1 MKFTVTISQNEEN
14 NGMNK
19 IILSPEEI
27 TYVEY
32 NFEQLNKNSLAN
44 MESIAEIKISGKLLS
59 NVGIES
65 NGDLSLYEKNKEN
78 VKGICEWAFGYKD
91 KTDYRNVSL
100 EVELGDEKTYFY
112 SFKNMFAIKLQ
123 QSFSVNY
130 GVSAY
135 VLTLKQKYFEDI
147 KVNIEY

>member
-65 NGDLSLYEKNKEN
+65 NGDPSLYEKNKEN
-78 VKGICEWAFGYKD
+78 VKWICEWAFGYKD

-112 SFKNMFAIKLQ
+112 SFKNMFAI
-123 QSFSVNY
+123 
-130 GVSAY
+130 
-135 VLTLKQKYFEDI
+135 
-147 KVNIEY
+147 

>member
-1 MKFTVTISQNEEN
+1 M
-14 NGMNK
+14 
-19 IILSPEEI
+19 
-27 TYVEY
+27 
-32 NFEQLNKNSLAN
+32 
-44 MESIAEIKISGKLLS
+44 SIERFI
-59 NVGIES
+59 
-65 NGDLSLYEKNKEN
+65 KEN